1 MLLRKLENPFFP
13 GGQGTKI
20 SFFEKWSK
28 PGSEGVVGTRGPPT
42 VPTTPVFVR
51 LLPFAQKLVR
61 KSGGTLLHLEVTNP
75 RNLKVGRSKENS
87 GGGQRKREGK

>member
-1 MLLRKLENPFFP
+1 MEILVWQ
-13 GGQGTKI
+13 GGHGKI
-20 SFFEKWSK
+20 DLFAKWSK

-61 KSGGTLLHLEVTNP
+61 KMPG
-75 RNLKVGRSKENS
+75 NS
-87 GGGQRKREGK
+87 FV